1 MDIVQAREK
10 FVPAVEEILE
20 DCRLSDALVDKD
32 RFQIM
37 MATIW
42 GNAVLDPARSGIEEA
57 DLPVLHDFFNEEL
70 SRVMGRG
77 ATLTDVF
84 EFLVSKAGRDAMT
97 RVQVTQRHKE
107 FIVYFA
113 RLILMRD
120 IKLEG

>member
-1 MDIVQAREK
+1 MDIDQTREK
-10 FVPAVEEILE
+10 FIPAVEEILD

-70 SRVMGRG
+70 SRVVG
-77 ATLTDVF
+77 AGSTLTDVC

>member
-1 MDIVQAREK
+1 MNIDQTREK
-10 FVPAVEEILE
+10 FIPAIEEILE

-70 SRVMGRG
+70 NRVLGG
-77 ATLTDVF
+77 SATLTDVF

-107 FIVYFA
+107 FINYFA
-113 RLILMRD
+113 RLILMRE

>member
-1 MDIVQAREK
+1 MDIDQTREK
-10 FVPAVEEILE
+10 FIPAVEEILD

-70 SRVMGRG
+70 SRVVG
-77 ATLTDVF
+77 AGSTLTDVF

>member
-1 MDIVQAREK
+1 MDIDQTRER
-10 FVPAVEEILE
+10 FIPAVEEILD

-70 SRVMGRG
+70 SRVVG
-77 ATLTDVF
+77 AGSTLTDVF

>member
-1 MDIVQAREK
+1 MDIDQTREK
-10 FVPAVEEILE
+10 FIPAIEEILD

-70 SRVMGRG
+70 SRVVGAG
-77 ATLTDVF
+77 ATLTGVF
-84 EFLVSKAGRDAMT
+84 EVLVSKAGRDAMT

>member
-1 MDIVQAREK
+1 MNIEEARAR
-10 FVPAVEEILE
+10 FIPAVEEILD
-20 DCRLSDALVDKD
+20 DCRLSDELVDKD

-42 GNAVLDPARSGIEEA
+42 GNAVLDPPRSGIEES

-70 SRVMGRG
+70 NRVLGG
-77 ATLTDVF
+77 GTTLTDVF
-84 EFLVSKAGRDAMT
+84 EFLVSKSGRDAMT
-97 RVQVTQRHKE
+97 RVSVTQRHKE
-107 FIVYFA
+107 FIIYFA

>member
-1 MDIVQAREK
+1 
-10 FVPAVEEILE
+10 
-20 DCRLSDALVDKD
+20 
-32 RFQIM
+32 

-70 SRVMGRG
+70 NRVLGG
-77 ATLTDVF
+77 SATLTDVF

-107 FIVYFA
+107 FIIYFA
-113 RLILMRD
+113 RLILMRE

>member
-1 MDIVQAREK
+1 MDIDQTREK
-10 FVPAVEEILE
+10 FIPAVEEILD

-70 SRVMGRG
+70 SRVVG
-77 ATLTDVF
+77 AGSTLTDVF

-107 FIVYFA
+107 YIVYFE
-113 RLILMRD
+113 RLFLMRD

>member
-1 MDIVQAREK
+1 MDIDQTREK
-10 FVPAVEEILE
+10 FIPAVEEILD

-32 RFQIM
+32 RLQIM

-70 SRVMGRG
+70 SRVVGAG

>member
-77 ATLTDVF
+77 ATP
-84 EFLVSKAGRDAMT
+84 VS
-97 RVQVTQRHKE
+97 
-107 FIVYFA
+107 
-113 RLILMRD
+113 
-120 IKLEG
+120 

>member
-1 MDIVQAREK
+1 MDINQTREK
-10 FVPAVEEILE
+10 FIPAIEEILD

-70 SRVMGRG
+70 SRVVGVG
-77 ATLTDVF
+77 ATLTEVF

>member
-1 MDIVQAREK
+1 MNIDQTREK
-10 FVPAVEEILE
+10 FIPAIEEILE

-42 GNAVLDPARSGIEEA
+42 GNAVLDPAQSGIEEA

-70 SRVMGRG
+70 NRVLGG
-77 ATLTDVF
+77 SATLTDVF

-107 FIVYFA
+107 FINYFA

>member
-1 MDIVQAREK
+1 MNIDQTREK
-10 FVPAVEEILE
+10 FIPAVEEILD

-57 DLPVLHDFFNEEL
+57 DLPVLHDFFIEEL
-70 SRVMGRG
+70 SRVVG
-77 ATLTDVF
+77 AGSTLTDVF

>member
-84 EFLVSKAGRDAMT
+84 EFLVSKSGRDAMT

>member
-1 MDIVQAREK
+1 MDIDQTREK
-10 FVPAVEEILE
+10 FIPAVEEILD

-70 SRVMGRG
+70 SRVVGEG